1 MDDAIEPLTPSLI
14 PDSEQRVYVG
24 SLAGTLR
31 SSHPE
36 LRLDSC
42 NGLNKFFWVSKG
54 NGRCMING
62 VTRSFGPNTV
72 IFIPHDVPHQ
82 LELSSNV
89 FGVVV
94 TLDPDVPIALPTQN
108 VFLPILNLMD
118 QKQIALRFDRVFAEF
133 NTTSIGRN
141 LSVEYLVGLLAINVA
156 RMAHK
161 HFKEPKTSAAQRLME
176 SFVNILEKEYRTGRT
191 LAEYAKELG
200 VTPTHLTRVCQQ
212 VNGKSA
218 SRLIQER
225 VLAEARMM
233 LSNTNHKILE
243 ISSHLGFSSA
253 AYFTRLFSAK
263 QGQTPKEFR
272 QTVQK

>member
-1 MDDAIEPLTPSLI
+1 MDVQAPALLEDK
-14 PDSEQRVYVG
+14 EQRVFVG

-42 NGLNKFFWVSKG
+42 NGLHKFFWISKG

-72 IFIPHDVPHQ
+72 IFIPNDVPHQ
-82 LELSSNV
+82 LNLSNNV
-89 FGVVV
+89 FGTVV
-94 TLDPDVPIALPTQN
+94 TVDPAVNVSLPDKT

-118 QKQIALRFDRVFAEF
+118 QKQIANRFDRVFSEF
-133 NTTSIGRN
+133 NTTGVGRN
-141 LSVEYLVGLLAINVA
+141 IAVEYLVGLLAVHLA
-156 RMAHK
+156 RMALK
-161 HFKEPKTSAAQRLME
+161 HFKSSKISASQRLME
-176 SFVNILEKEYRTGRT
+176 GFVNLLERDFRSART
-191 LAEYAKELG
+191 LSAYARELG

-225 VLAEARMM
+225 VLSEARMM
-233 LSNTNHKILE
+233 LLNTDHKILE
-243 ISSHLGFSSA
+243 ISNHLGFSSP

-263 QGQTPKEFR
+263 LGKTPKEFR
-272 QTVQK
+272 QAQSRFVSN

>member
-1 MDDAIEPLTPSLI
+1 MEETSPLLI
-14 PDSEQRVYVG
+14 PDSEQRVFVG

-42 NGLNKFFWVSKG
+42 NGMHKFFWISKG

-82 LELSSNV
+82 LDLSSNV

-94 TLDPDVPIALPTQN
+94 SLENGLPIALPTQN

-118 QKQIALRFDRVFAEF
+118 QKQVANRFDRVFAEF
-133 NTTSIGRN
+133 NTSEIGRN

-156 RMAHK
+156 RMAQK
-161 HFKEPKTSAAQRLME
+161 HFKETKSTASQRLME
-176 SFVNILEKEYRTGRT
+176 SFVHILEKDYRTGRT

-233 LSNTNHKILE
+233 LTNTDHKVLE
-243 ISSHLGFSSA
+243 ISDKLGFSSA

-272 QTVQK
+272 QTAQK

>member
-1 MDDAIEPLTPSLI
+1 MDNDGLELLQDTP
-14 PDSEQRVYVG
+14 QRVFVG

-31 SSHPE
+31 SAHPE

-42 NGLNKFFWVSKG
+42 NGLHKYFWISKG

-62 VTRSFGPNTV
+62 VTRSFGPNTA
-72 IFIPHDVPHQ
+72 IFIPHDTPHQ

-89 FGVVV
+89 FGTVV
-94 TLDPDVPIALPTQN
+94 TVDPSVPVALPKQP

-118 QKQIALRFDRVFAEF
+118 QKQVAGRFDRIFAEF
-133 NTTSIGRN
+133 NALGLGRN
-141 LSVEYLVGLLAINVA
+141 LAVEYLVGLLTVMTA
-156 RMAHK
+156 RMAQK
-161 HFKEPKTSAAQRLME
+161 LVKKPQNTASGRLMQ
-176 SFVNILEKEYRTGRT
+176 SFVTLLERDYRSART
-191 LAEYAKELG
+191 LAQYAAELG

-233 LSNTNHKILE
+233 LSNTDHKILE
-243 ISSHLGFSSA
+243 ISSKLGFSSP
-253 AYFTRLFSAK
+253 AYFTRLFSQK
-263 QGQTPKEFR
+263 QGLTPKEFR
-272 QTVQK
+272 ERSQKS

>member
-1 MDDAIEPLTPSLI
+1 MPEAM
-14 PDSEQRVYVG
+14 PDIIADTEQQVFVG

-42 NGLNKFFWVSKG
+42 NGLHKFFWISKG

-62 VTRSFGPNTV
+62 VTRSFGPNTA
-72 IFIPHDVPHQ
+72 IFIPHDVPHE
-82 LELSSNV
+82 LELSPNV

-94 TLDPDVPIALPTQN
+94 TVEPRVDIAVPSAQL
-108 VFLPILNLMD
+108 FLPILNLMD
-118 QKQIALRFDRVFAEF
+118 QKQVAGRFDRVFAEF
-133 NTTSIGRN
+133 NTSGIGRN
-141 LSVEYLVGLLAINVA
+141 LAVQYLVGLLSVQIS
-156 RMAHK
+156 RMAQK
-161 HFKEPKTSAAQRLME
+161 HAKEVQTNAAQRLMQG
-176 SFVNILEKEYRTGRT
+176 FVTLLEKDYRTAKT

-200 VTPTHLTRVCQQ
+200 VTPTHLTRVSQQ

-233 LSNTNHKILE
+233 LTNTDHKILE
-243 ISSHLGFSSA
+243 ISNHLGFSSP
-253 AYFTRLFSAK
+253 AYFTRLFSQK
-263 QGQTPKEFR
+263 QGQTPKEYR
-272 QTVQK
+272 HAAQKG

>member
-1 MDDAIEPLTPSLI
+1 MDDTSPLLI
-14 PDSEQRVYVG
+14 PDAEQRVYVG

-42 NGLNKFFWVSKG
+42 NGLNKFFWISKG

-62 VTRSFGPNTV
+62 ITRSFGPNTV
-72 IFIPHDVPHQ
+72 IFIPQDVPHQ

-89 FGVVV
+89 YGVVV
-94 TLDPDVPIALPTQN
+94 TMDPDVPVALPTQN

-118 QKQIALRFDRVFAEF
+118 QKQVANRFDRVYAEF
-133 NTTSIGRN
+133 NTSGIGRN

-156 RMAHK
+156 RMAQK
-161 HFKEPKTSAAQRLME
+161 HFKESKSTAAQRLME
-176 SFVNILEKEYRTGRT
+176 NFVNTLEKEYRTGRT

-233 LSNTNHKILE
+233 LSNTDHKILE
-243 ISSHLGFSSA
+243 ISNQLGFSSA

-272 QTVQK
+272 QSVQN